1 MVTVTVADALA
12 VPPSPVHA
20 RVNTLVVA
28 NAPLDWLPEFPL
40 APDQAPEAE
49 QEAAFVE
56 DQVSVEDPPLVTD
69 VGFAARDTVGADGG
83 VPPPDS
89 GEFAPPQAASAR
101 ESKGARS
108 NAFVRNIGIPIP

>member
-1 MVTVTVADALA
+1 M
-12 VPPSPVHA
+12 
-20 RVNTLVVA
+20 LVFV
-28 NAPLDWLPEFPL
+28 NAPLDWLPEVPL
-40 APDQAPEAE
+40 APDHAPEAE
-49 QEAAFVE
+49 QEVAFVE